1 MYKAVTERKLIAD
14 DYFTAQFK
22 VRHILKAAI
31 NSDKEKF
38 REIFTTCSKTLKTNN
53 NDDPEISKIRVIVQ
67 HEHWPYGGSDFSW
80 HYFQIV
86 DSGCC
91 NK

>member
-38 REIFTTCSKTLKTNN
+38 REIFTTCSKTLKTKWY
-53 NDDPEISKIRVIVQ
+53 PTTMMIQKLV
-67 HEHWPYGGSDFSW
+67 
-80 HYFQIV
+80 
-86 DSGCC
+86 
-91 NK
+91 K